1 MWKQKQKKNPGIL
14 SDLSEI
20 CTSDG
25 YATAFFRSCSS
36 SQMNGY
42 ATVWCNCQICKFQSA
57 PTFVNFEMQNSHWN
71 KTLFLKNQFTQI
83 FTSLF
88 YYFTVA
94 SHGDGKRLFVINLMN
109 IQYSNG
115 SHGSMIALFTRNFEP
130 SCPKSKQYWIYKSI
144 GYYLGG
150 TPRPSWR

>member
-1 MWKQKQKKNPGIL
+1 MICLKFVHLMAMRQL
-14 SDLSEI
+14 SFVHAPPVRWMVMQQFDVTVKYANFSQLQHLSTLK
-20 CTSDG
+20 CK
-25 YATAFFRSCSS
+25 
-36 SQMNGY
+36 
-42 ATVWCNCQICKFQSA
+42 TVIETK
-57 PTFVNFEMQNSHWN
+57 
-71 KTLFLKNQFTQI
+71 LFLKNQFTQI

-115 SHGSMIALFTRNFEP
+115 SHGSMIALFTINFEP

-150 TPRPSWR
+150 TPQPSWR